1 MAAESANQLVS
12 VVTLLT
18 AAVLIVPLFKRLGLG
33 SVLGYLAAG
42 LVIGPFGFG
51 LSNDPQAILH
61 IAELGVVMF
70 LFIIGLEMKPSHLW
84 SLRKQI
90 FGLGSLQVFAS
101 GVLITLV
108 GYYLLN
114 FSFQT
119 AFIIASG
126 FVLTSTAIVVQIL
139 TERGDIGSPRG
150 QRMISVLLFED
161 LLIVPLFAIVT
172 FLSPVEGASDAEP
185 IWQQILI
192 AMGGIGILLL
202 SGRYLNP
209 LFRILASTKLREMM
223 TAAALL
229 VVLGSALLMEAS
241 GLSTAMGAFM
251 AGVLL
256 SESSFRHQLEADIE
270 PFRGLLLGLF
280 FLGVGMSLDLSLVMK
295 NFRFIIM
302 SVLLLMLA
310 NAIGIFMIGRLTR
323 ASLTDAFDRAVVM
336 ALGGEFAFVLYSAA
350 ASQRVITRTEQA
362 NGVAIVVISMLLSP
376 VFILVYKKLI
386 EPRLPKKSTRPDDY
400 IEEQKPIILIGFGR
414 FGQIVHDLI
423 IMTGHHATVIDL
435 DESMIAG
442 MKRFGVKGYYGNATR
457 PELLQIAGIEQAKLL
472 IVAIDDQEKSTRI
485 VKLAR
490 KFNPNLTIIAR
501 AFDRIHVYQLQKA
514 GANKEVRETFES
526 ALQAGKFALST
537 LGISQQKV
545 EEIAKLYARKDEQ
558 AVQLM
563 ADAYD
568 PKFGRFDNEEIRRI
582 VLEQDQ
588 DLTRLIQE
596 ILACEDKPE

>member
-302 SVLLLMLA
+302 SVLLLMFA
-310 NAIGIFMIGRLTR
+310 NAIGIFMIARLTR

-582 VLEQDQ
+582 VFEQDQ

>member
-172 FLSPVEGASDAEP
+172 FLSSVEGASDAEP